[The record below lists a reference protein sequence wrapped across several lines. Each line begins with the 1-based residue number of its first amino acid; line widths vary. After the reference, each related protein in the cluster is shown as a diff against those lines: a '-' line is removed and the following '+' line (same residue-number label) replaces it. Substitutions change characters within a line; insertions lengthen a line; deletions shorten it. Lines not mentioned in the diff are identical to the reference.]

1 MIHIGDCGGD
11 EGGGSGHGGG
21 SHGGGSHGGGS
32 HGGGCHGG
40 GHGEISGGVED
51 WCGGIYHHTKTIK
64 PSLPSSKGVQKNLSA
79 IGAFP

>member
-21 SHGGGSHGGGS
+21 SHGGGSHC
-32 HGGGCHGG
+32 GGCHGG
-40 GHGEISGGVED
+40 GHGGISGGGGVED

-64 PSLPSSKGVQKNLSA
+64 PPLPPSKGVQKKLA
-79 IGAFP
+79 CYWLI